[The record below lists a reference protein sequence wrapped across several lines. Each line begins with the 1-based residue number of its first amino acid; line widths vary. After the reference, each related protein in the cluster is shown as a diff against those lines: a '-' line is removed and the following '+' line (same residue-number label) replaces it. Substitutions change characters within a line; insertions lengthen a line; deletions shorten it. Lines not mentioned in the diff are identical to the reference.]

1 MEKLSGEPISKYQ
14 EYVNVLILKNDF
26 TIAETD
32 TKRPWGGFIRLNNKD
47 AKKFV
52 GMYFSDISEQ
62 FENFDNLSPKYLIV
76 APGQQLSWQYHH
88 RRAEHWRG
96 LKGEVGVRLS
106 DTDELPETT
115 VLLNE
120 GELVQF
126 PAEKRHRLIGL
137 DDWGIVVEI
146 WEHVSDKPSDEED
159 IVRVEDNY
167 GR

>member
-1 MEKLSGEPISKYQ
+1 MENLSQEPISQYY
-14 EYVNVLILKNDF
+14 EIVNDIVSKNGF
-26 TIAETD
+26 TVAETD
-32 TKRPWGGFIRLNNKD
+32 LERPWGGFIRLDNKD
-47 AKKFV
+47 AKDFV
-52 GMYFSDISEQ
+52 NLYFADIANQ
-62 FENFDNLSPKYLIV
+62 FENFENLSPKYLIV

-88 RRAEHWRG
+88 RRAEHWKV
-96 LKGEVGVRLS
+96 LQGEVGVKLS
-106 DTDELPETT
+106 DTDELPEAKS
-115 VLLNE
+115 LLRE

-146 WEHVSDKPSDEED
+146 WEHVSDTPSDEAD